1 MSFVG
6 IARAVPAKLGTT
18 ISAGKQPTSRRYRVE
33 THEPHRQSLGMRLS
47 VSQRKL
53 GRDEMAPEMHWLI
66 GLMAGIAILA
76 VGLSPLALVWL
87 ALLQ

>member
-1 MSFVG
+1 
-6 IARAVPAKLGTT
+6 
-18 ISAGKQPTSRRYRVE
+18 
-33 THEPHRQSLGMRLS
+33 
-47 VSQRKL
+47 
-53 GRDEMAPEMHWLI
+53 MAPEMHWLI